1 MTFSPALRHR
11 QKVLAALA
19 SDATRPLDSAPAAPT
34 EGAAGAEYA
43 ALLAVLH
50 EAVRGLSDIA
60 SHEARQPKKAELAK
74 VFADWIEGVLAA
86 DQPVQDEILI
96 VNMIWAIDYRDFD
109 YALRLADFAL
119 RHGLAMPERYNRTV
133 ACFLAEDVAEL
144 ALKESG
150 AVSHDVLVR
159 VHALTGA
166 ADMPDPAKAKLMKAL
181 GRSWVARA
189 DDFNPAADNAPAGGA
204 QAYLEQAQECFT
216 RALALDQKSGVKTDL
231 KMLEKRLAPAP
242 AS

>member
-1 MTFSPALRHR
+1 MFSPALRNR
-11 QKVLAALA
+11 QRILAGLA
-19 SDATRPLDSAPAAPT
+19 SAAARPAGDAPAAPT
-34 EGAAGAEYA
+34 AGPAGAEYA

-74 VFADWIEGVLAA
+74 TFADWIEGVLAA

-119 RHGLAMPERYNRTV
+119 RHGLAMPERYNRTL

-144 ALKESG
+144 ALKEPGSI
-150 AVSHDVLVR
+150 AHDVLVR
-159 VHALTGA
+159 IYALTGK

-189 DDFNPAADNAPAGGA
+189 DDFNPGADNAPAGGA
-204 QAYLEQAQECFT
+204 MAYLAEALDCFK
-216 RALALDQKSGVKTDL
+216 RALALDEKCGVKTDI
-231 KMLEKRLAPAP
+231 KTLEKRLAPAP
-242 AS
+242 SS